1 MRPKDRDADKQEK
14 KRELERGGR
23 RRRDRLEGVERVIE
37 SIRVAWRPVGANRP
51 ISRRPFRAVK
61 SISRSQWNGS
71 YGADSGPSRS
81 NRCRRAIRPFET
93 IAIHSATDRPR
104 PKPEDRHDRFNVANR
119 TLSGYTP
126 TAPRDPS
133 NSLRP
138 EAQAT

>member
-37 SIRVAWRPVGANRP
+37 SIRVAGRPVGANRP

-81 NRCRRAIRPFET
+81 DRCRRA
-93 IAIHSATDRPR
+93 
-104 PKPEDRHDRFNVANR
+104 
-119 TLSGYTP
+119 
-126 TAPRDPS
+126 
-133 NSLRP
+133 LRP
-138 EAQAT
+138 SKTFSQTSRSTVVHRPQIVRTANILLKRPSE